1 MPQIR
6 IVKNQD
12 YTVVCNA
19 HLRDKRLS
27 LKAKGVMTLMLSL
40 PEEWDYSIKGL
51 TTLSDDGKA
60 STSAAIAE
68 LEACGYLVREQS
80 RDGGKFGA
88 CEYTLYEQPQPLT
101 EKPLTEKPSTEK
113 PLTEKPLTEKPST
126 ENRSTVP
133 PTPPVEEYIINK
145 LLTNKSEARARA
157 RTCEEDQPIETTET
171 EAPSETAYTGKTRR
185 FVKPTLDE
193 VKAYVAERGSSV
205 DAQSWYDHYESNGW
219 MVGKTPMRDWKAA
232 VRTWERNGIK
242 PPGSG
247 TNGSKCNQ
255 QKSYLTD
262 EQWKEFFDAAV
273 DKELKKYENKE

>member
-101 EKPLTEKPSTEK
+101 EKPSTEKPS
-113 PLTEKPLTEKPST
+113 TEKPST

-133 PTPPVEEYIINK
+133 PTPPVKEYNIINQ
-145 LLTNKSEARARA
+145 LLTNKSEARAPA
-157 RTCEEDQPIETTET
+157 HTCEEDKPIDTTET
-171 EAPSETAYTGKTRR
+171 EAPADTAETGKTRR

-193 VKAYVAERGSSV
+193 VKAYIAERGSSV
-205 DAQSWYDHYESNGW
+205 DAHSWYDHYESNGW

-247 TNGSKCNQ
+247 TNGSNCNP
-255 QKSYLTD
+255 QKSYMTD